1 MICSKCKERAVFLE
15 PKLCK
20 KHFISY
26 FEKKVSDTI
35 KRFKLVD
42 KKDKIVVACSGG
54 KDSTTILYLLKKFHG
69 KVTALAID
77 EGISGYRDQTLVDL
91 KKFCKKENVEL
102 KVYSF
107 KDEFGRTL
115 DSMLKQ
121 RDHPCSVCGT
131 FRRYLLNKY
140 AKSFDKIATGHN
152 MDDEAQ
158 AVLMNIAKGNTNL
171 LWRSMPITPKKKGF
185 VQRIKPLYFCSEK
198 EVAAYALL
206 KGFNVG
212 FTECPYIDESFR
224 NQVRNGLNEE
234 ESRNPGTKR
243 NILEKHLEL
252 LKAVK
257 LEAKGFQYCEKCG
270 EPSQGKICKVCI
282 LSKSF
287 K

>member
-15 PKLCK
+15 PRLCK

-26 FEKKVSDTI
+26 FEKKVLNTI
-35 KRFKLVD
+35 KKFNMVD

-69 KVTALAID
+69 KVTALAIN
-77 EGISGYRDQTLVDL
+77 EGIRGYRDQTLVDL
-91 KKFCKKENVEL
+91 KNFCKKENVEL

-107 KDEFGRTL
+107 KDKFGRTL
-115 DSMLKQ
+115 DTMLKQ
-121 RDHPCSVCGT
+121 KNHPCSVCGT

-140 AKSFDKIATGHN
+140 AKGFDKIATGHN

-158 AVLMNIAKGNTNL
+158 AVLMNIMKGNTHF
-171 LWRSMPITPKKKGF
+171 LWHSVPVTPKKKGF

-206 KGFNVG
+206 KEFDVG
-212 FTECPYIDESFR
+212 FTECPYIEESFR

-234 ESRNPGTKR
+234 ESRKSGTKR
-243 NILEKHLEL
+243 NILEKHLVL
-252 LKAVK
+252 LKSIK
-257 LEAKGFQYCEKCG
+257 LTSKGFQYCKECG
-270 EPSQGKICKVCI
+270 EPSKGEVCKACI
-282 LSKSF
+282 FTKSF